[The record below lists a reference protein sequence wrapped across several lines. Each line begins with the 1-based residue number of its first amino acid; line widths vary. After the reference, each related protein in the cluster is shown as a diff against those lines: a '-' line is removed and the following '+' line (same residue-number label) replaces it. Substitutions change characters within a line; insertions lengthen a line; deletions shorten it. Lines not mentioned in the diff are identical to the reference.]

1 MGMPV
6 ITPGTG
12 SREQAITDL
21 IESVALQEAAL
32 SHILNAEGEK
42 IQAVVAMEGVTPEEL
57 LMVNKSV
64 ENIANTIAR
73 LEMLLQAK
81 LELFDLDS
89 PITETVSQF
98 NLFTEE
104 IKHLNFLSIQII
116 TRKEVNYTMANISGR
131 IVFDRDRSATITS
144 GDSGISN
151 IPIVLPNITTNVRLT
166 VLTDTNGNYVFI
178 NVPNGQYRIVESY
191 GTTGGVASPG
201 DFNNAM

>member
-64 ENIANTIAR
+64 ENMTNTIAR

-81 LELFDLDS
+81 LDLDS
-89 PITETVSQF
+89 PIT
-98 NLFTEE
+98 
-104 IKHLNFLSIQII
+104 
-116 TRKEVNYTMANISGR
+116 
-131 IVFDRDRSATITS
+131 
-144 GDSGISN
+144 
-151 IPIVLPNITTNVRLT
+151 
-166 VLTDTNGNYVFI
+166 
-178 NVPNGQYRIVESY
+178 
-191 GTTGGVASPG
+191 
-201 DFNNAM
+201 

>member
-64 ENIANTIAR
+64 ENMTNTIAR

-81 LELFDLDS
+81 LELFDLDR
-89 PITETVSQF
+89 PITE
-98 NLFTEE
+98 
-104 IKHLNFLSIQII
+104 
-116 TRKEVNYTMANISGR
+116 
-131 IVFDRDRSATITS
+131 
-144 GDSGISN
+144 
-151 IPIVLPNITTNVRLT
+151 NV
-166 VLTDTNGNYVFI
+166 
-178 NVPNGQYRIVESY
+178 
-191 GTTGGVASPG
+191 
-201 DFNNAM
+201 